1 MKPNEQQHIES
12 LLERFFEGETSNQ
25 EEQALYAFFARPDL
39 PEHLKPY
46 KEVFGYFEKGIA
58 GEVAALDAPAP
69 VRKVPFVRRWLWA
82 GIAIAASLSLFL
94 LLNNRDAVK
103 EESDFNPFAGS
114 YIIRNGVRTEI
125 PEEVARELSKIIQD
139 TERDEFG
146 KEYASVQIRE
156 KETYF
161 DQLEKQVISHR
172 QHVMNDLHRQEKN
185 IKQIEDKVNKLES
198 LYQ

>member
-1 MKPNEQQHIES
+1 MEPNKYQHIET
-12 LLERFFEGETSNQ
+12 LLERFFEGDTTNR
-25 EEQALYAFFARPDL
+25 EEQELYAFFARTDL
-39 PEHLKPY
+39 PEHLRPY
-46 KEVFGYFEKGIA
+46 KEVFGYFENGLA
-58 GEVAALDAPAP
+58 REVAETEAPAP

-94 LLNNRDAVK
+94 LLNNREVAK
-103 EESDFNPFAGS
+103 EEGDFNPYAGS

-139 TERDEFG
+139 TERDELN

-161 DQLEKQVISHR
+161 DQLEKQVDAHR
-172 QHVMNDLHRQEKN
+172 QHVIKDLHQQEKS
-185 IKQIEDKVNKLES
+185 IKQLENNVNKLDS